1 MKLYFIHIPKTG
13 GTFIQKE
20 YCNKNNII
28 KHIGEHPSC
37 LSKEFIEKNC
47 NYKWDTY
54 LLNSDLFLSCPI
66 KFTVIR
72 NPFDL
77 LKSYFLSRWG
87 DWDEGMK
94 IKLPNKNF
102 KELIIDYC
110 EPSSEWHLPLM
121 KKFLYNQIFDDNG
134 NCHCDYAIIYDNL
147 NQGLDE
153 LFKKTNNNYKS
164 SKKKL
169 NCSNTK
175 NYKEY
180 YDDEMVNMVNEK
192 CKRELEMF
200 NFDFNGYKGST
211 YLINIKHLKLDW
223 DTLL

>member
-1 MKLYFIHIPKTG
+1 MRLYFIHIPKTG
-13 GTFIQKE
+13 GTFIQNE
-20 YCNKNNII
+20 YCNKSNII

-87 DWDEGMK
+87 DWDAGMK
-94 IKLPNKNF
+94 IKLPKKNF

-110 EPSSEWHLPLM
+110 DPSLEWHLPLM

-147 NQGLDE
+147 NQGLHE
-153 LFKKTNNNYKS
+153 LFKKTNNNYKY
-164 SKKKL
+164 SKKNL
-169 NCSNTK
+169 NSSNTK
-175 NYKEY
+175 SYKEY
-180 YDDEMVNMVNEK
+180 YDNEMVNMVNKK

-200 NFDFNGYKGST
+200 NFDFNGYKGSNC
-211 YLINIKHLKLDW
+211 LINIKHLKIDW
-223 DTLL
+223 NTL